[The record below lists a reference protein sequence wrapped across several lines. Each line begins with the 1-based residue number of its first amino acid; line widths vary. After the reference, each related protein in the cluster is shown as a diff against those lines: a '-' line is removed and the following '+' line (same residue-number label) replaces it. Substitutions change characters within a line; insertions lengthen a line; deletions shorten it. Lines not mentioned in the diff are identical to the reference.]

1 MAEANSE
8 EFNSLAKDCVVIS
21 MPELD
26 KHNMGGTMRLGSR
39 KTIFQDGSDWAKIRS
54 LYGGGLEIEERH
66 RHRYEINPAYIHR
79 LETAGLHFVGKD
91 ETGQRMEIF
100 ELKDHPYFVG
110 KQQALRSF
118 HFRIIANVLERHTIP
133 C

>member
-8 EFNSLAKDCVVIS
+8 EFHSLAKDCVVIS

-26 KHNMGGTMRLGSR
+26 KQNMGGTMRLGSR
-39 KTIFQDGSDWAKIRS
+39 KTIFQEGSDWAKIRT

-66 RHRYEINPAYIHR
+66 RHRYEINPVYIHR

-110 KQQALRSF
+110 EQQPL
-118 HFRIIANVLERHTIP
+118 
-133 C
+133 